1 MKIPFKTTNDNI
13 YNEAFEEKLK
23 RSDASFTKG
32 EYTVFTTEDLWK

>member
-23 RSDASFTKG
+23 RSDVSFAKG